1 MPSVYDWGH
10 IFFSLSIAL
19 KPCSHSLLIFL
30 SRLSQRVQLG
40 RHNQRQRRLIFQLEV
55 IGNED
60 TLAWFNSI
68 FMHS

>member
-40 RHNQRQRRLIFQLEV
+40 RHNQRQRRLIFQL
-55 IGNED
+55 GR
-60 TLAWFNSI
+60 
-68 FMHS
+68 